1 MSDCD
6 DDDDQSLFSLVLKDV
21 SSLGRHT
28 VDAPV
33 GLAIVVADGDAEP
46 AIVGSH
52 DLDRLLRIAGYDQLV
67 PFACVSSTYG
77 RLPRSFAACN
87 KQKKLEETGFGEQDK
102 QTWV

>member
-21 SSLGRHT
+21 SGLGRHT

-33 GLAIVVADGDAEP
+33 GLAIVVADGDAES

-52 DLDRLLRIAGYDQLV
+52 DLDRLLRIASHHQLV
-67 PFACVSSTYG
+67 PFAGVSSPYG
-77 RLPRSFAACN
+77 RLPRGFAAC
-87 KQKKLEETGFGEQDK
+87 KKDK
-102 QTWV
+102 S

>member
-1 MSDCD
+1 MSDGD

-21 SSLGRHT
+21 SGLGGHT

-52 DLDRLLRIAGYDQLV
+52 DLDRLLGIAGHHQLV
-67 PFACVSSTYG
+67 AFASVSSSYG
-77 RLPRSFAACN
+77 RLPRGVAAC
-87 KQKKLEETGFGEQDK
+87 K
-102 QTWV
+102 